1 MIERKYN
8 WLLERENENGE
19 CTLRFRVK
27 WDKNR
32 EIANFTLGNR
42 VEKSKWSKET
52 QRCKNNTTHTKERV
66 SAYEINK
73 KLAEFEQIADDIFT
87 DFDMRKQIPTAFDF
101 KQKFNIALGRE
112 IPEQKLLVNY
122 IDQFVSAMGAQNSWG
137 KRTYQVFR
145 ALQLQLSDFKPNFSI
160 EDLNTDTMQK
170 FLQFLIRQEYKNTY
184 TEKILKNFNWFIRW
198 LVANG
203 LYNGNVHN
211 TFKPRLK
218 GTGQETH
225 TVIYLSWDE
234 LQHLYNLEVNNIA
247 LRQVRD
253 VFCFCCFTS
262 LRYSDVKKLKRI
274 DIKSNHIEVVT
285 QKTSECL
292 KIDLNDYSREI
303 LNRYKDYPTTNNSAL
318 PVISG
323 QKMNEH
329 LKDLCRLAGFTEKI
343 RIVYFKG
350 SERIEE
356 IHEKWELITTHCGRR
371 TFVVNALYLGIPAE
385 VVMKWTGHSDYKAMK
400 PYIAIVDDLKSKEMN
415 KFNRDFKSAD

>member
-73 KLAEFEQIADDIFT
+73 KLAEFEQIADDIFN
-87 DFDMRKQIPTAFDF
+87 DFDIRKQTPTAFDF

-145 ALQLQLSDFKPNFSI
+145 ALQLQLSEFKHNFSI

-234 LQHLYNLEVNNIA
+234 LQHLYNLEVNNVA
-247 LRQVRD
+247 LKQVRD

-292 KIDLNDYSREI
+292 KIDLN
-303 LNRYKDYPTTNNSAL
+303 KQFCPT
-318 PVISG
+318 
-323 QKMNEH
+323 
-329 LKDLCRLAGFTEKI
+329 C
-343 RIVYFKG
+343 Y
-350 SERIEE
+350 
-356 IHEKWELITTHCGRR
+356 
-371 TFVVNALYLGIPAE
+371 
-385 VVMKWTGHSDYKAMK
+385 
-400 PYIAIVDDLKSKEMN
+400 
-415 KFNRDFKSAD
+415 